1 MKTFFY
7 IIILSAVIPFF
18 IACSDNLDLPTSQ
31 MSAIEAENSEG
42 DVVIQ
47 KRNPNLPEVVT
58 KAPTFEEG
66 LTRNN
71 ATIGSSDKFLGYG
84 YKLYNGNYI
93 PSDFDNFTHSI
104 LNIEAIK
111 AYDESYV
118 DEKYPNWNDQSS
130 YTYYNFDDYTHFS
143 TESKTIKTGFSLNLG
158 LFSIGKKRTTVE
170 TFRTF
175 INETMEQTYG
185 EMNIL
190 FAHGKFML
198 LNSSGST
205 KVYAR
210 QFLRR
215 SFINNLYTSTISSVI
230 NSYGDLVVV
239 GYYTGGRAFAQY
251 MGNAASSTN
260 VEQRTKSLDTS
271 ITASLTYE
279 GDSLNAS
286 FGFNGKNGNFDS
298 TVYKKQDIFLRV
310 KTLGGIQNEES
321 AINTTMSLKDINIDL
336 QSWRKSLNDS
346 KNHTVIDLTQEGLF
360 PMSDFVLERNFQ
372 RRFDDTSKNILLP
385 VTRLYTPSIMITR
398 VLKKTSTSGDNLY
411 EVAAVLV
418 TRQGDQIVLSNG
430 NATDAELKQNEDNNV
445 FLEKA
450 KAIAEEKSKYFS
462 SDIQISY
469 NTTKRLNPMFR
480 SPLCIVLENFN
491 ENGFYKYYNE
501 TTNMEYLYDP
511 TTKLCFSFLAD
522 DGDESM
528 IEVYGLST
536 WVSNLTEKRISMA
549 TLANLYT
556 IIGL

>member
-58 KAPTFEEG
+58 KAPTFKEG

-528 IEVYGLST
+528 LEVYGLST

>member
-360 PMSDFVLERNFQ
+360 PMSDFVLERNFH

-398 VLKKTSTSGDNLY
+398 ILKKTSTSGDNLY

-528 IEVYGLST
+528 LEVYGLST

>member
-111 AYDESYV
+111 AYDDSYV

-398 VLKKTSTSGDNLY
+398 ILKKTSTSGDNLY

-528 IEVYGLST
+528 LEVYGLST

>member
-1 MKTFFY
+1 
-7 IIILSAVIPFF
+7 
-18 IACSDNLDLPTSQ
+18 

-215 SFINNLYTSTISSVI
+215 SFINNLYTSTTV
-230 NSYGDLVVV
+230 SY
-239 GYYTGGRAFAQY
+239 TH
-251 MGNAASSTN
+251 
-260 VEQRTKSLDTS
+260 
-271 ITASLTYE
+271 LT
-279 GDSLNAS
+279 
-286 FGFNGKNGNFDS
+286 
-298 TVYKKQDIFLRV
+298 
-310 KTLGGIQNEES
+310 
-321 AINTTMSLKDINIDL
+321 
-336 QSWRKSLNDS
+336 
-346 KNHTVIDLTQEGLF
+346 
-360 PMSDFVLERNFQ
+360 
-372 RRFDDTSKNILLP
+372 LP
-385 VTRLYTPSIMITR
+385 T
-398 VLKKTSTSGDNLY
+398 
-411 EVAAVLV
+411 
-418 TRQGDQIVLSNG
+418 
-430 NATDAELKQNEDNNV
+430 
-445 FLEKA
+445 
-450 KAIAEEKSKYFS
+450 IA
-462 SDIQISY
+462 
-469 NTTKRLNPMFR
+469 
-480 SPLCIVLENFN
+480 
-491 ENGFYKYYNE
+491 
-501 TTNMEYLYDP
+501 
-511 TTKLCFSFLAD
+511 
-522 DGDESM
+522 
-528 IEVYGLST
+528 
-536 WVSNLTEKRISMA
+536 
-549 TLANLYT
+549 
-556 IIGL
+556 

>member
-398 VLKKTSTSGDNLY
+398 ILKKTSTSGDNLY

-511 TTKLCFSFLAD
+511 TTKLCLSFLAD

-528 IEVYGLST
+528 LEVYGLST

>member
-18 IACSDNLDLPTSQ
+18 IACSDNLDLPKSQ

-346 KNHTVIDLTQEGLF
+346 KNHTVIDLAQEGLF

-398 VLKKTSTSGDNLY
+398 ILKKTSTSGDNLY

-528 IEVYGLST
+528 LEVYGLST
-536 WVSNLTEKRISMA
+536 WVSNLTEKRVSMA

>member
-47 KRNPNLPEVVT
+47 KRHPNLPEVVT

-398 VLKKTSTSGDNLY
+398 ILKKTSTSGDNLY

-528 IEVYGLST
+528 LEVYGLST

>member
-58 KAPTFEEG
+58 KAPTFEEE

-398 VLKKTSTSGDNLY
+398 ILKKTSTSGDNLY

-528 IEVYGLST
+528 LEVYGLST

>member
-336 QSWRKSLNDS
+336 QSWRKSLNDP

-398 VLKKTSTSGDNLY
+398 ILKKTSTSGDNLY

-528 IEVYGLST
+528 LEVYGLST

>member
-418 TRQGDQIVLSNG
+418 TRQGDQIALSNG

-528 IEVYGLST
+528 LEVYGLST

>member
-398 VLKKTSTSGDNLY
+398 VLKNTETCGVILF

-528 IEVYGLST
+528 LEVYGLST

>member
-398 VLKKTSTSGDNLY
+398 ILKKTSTSGDNLY

-469 NTTKRLNPMFR
+469 NTTKRSNPMFR

-528 IEVYGLST
+528 LEVYGLST